1 MVAEGSKTRQGREQT
16 RVAMVTDLNKV
27 VEVVTQRAADVISYH
42 HTGLTDVY
50 TNQDIIHID
59 NLRHLLDLKTTAK
72 LVERV
77 GAPSVSATRFRTWLN
92 AAKFI
97 QQNILSSI
105 SEDELRIQ
113 YRTFISKI
121 EELGDLSKK
130 ESTEI
135 LSLFM
140 DPKLGH
146 YKNIQSVL
154 AILAT
159 AGVTMG
165 LESVVESWVSVLEH
179 HSNPRRSISQQRL
192 EEEAMIA
199 LNGPEVVHCNAVV
212 GEALRKYWR
221 KQKLAGNRDG
231 HFIR

>member
-27 VEVVTQRAADVISYH
+27 VEVVTKRAADVISYH

-59 NLRHLLDLKTTAK
+59 NLRHLLDLKTTAM

-97 QQNILSSI
+97 EKNNLSSI

-113 YRTFISKI
+113 YRTFIHKI
-121 EELGDLSKK
+121 EDLGDLSKK

-135 LSLFM
+135 LSLF
-140 DPKLGH
+140 
-146 YKNIQSVL
+146 IQSVL
-154 AILAT
+154 AILAN

-192 EEEAMIA
+192 EEEVMIA
-199 LNGPEVVHCNAVV
+199 LNGPEVVHCKAVV
-212 GEALRKYWR
+212 DEALRKYWR

>member
-1 MVAEGSKTRQGREQT
+1 M
-16 RVAMVTDLNKV
+16 
-27 VEVVTQRAADVISYH
+27 RA
-42 HTGLTDVY
+42 L
-50 TNQDIIHID
+50 
-59 NLRHLLDLKTTAK
+59 
-72 LVERV
+72 
-77 GAPSVSATRFRTWLN
+77 
-92 AAKFI
+92 
-97 QQNILSSI
+97 
-105 SEDELRIQ
+105 EDELRIQ

-121 EELGDLSKK
+121 EDLGDLSKK

-179 HSNPRRSISQQRL
+179 HSNPSIARPERRPPGVT
-192 EEEAMIA
+192 A
-199 LNGPEVVHCNAVV
+199 P
-212 GEALRKYWR
+212 
-221 KQKLAGNRDG
+221 
-231 HFIR
+231 